1 MGAKEKELKRYEE
14 RSRKSRALLRG
25 ALKVIPLGCNSNY
38 RTWEPYHLYFTRGKG
53 PHVWDVDG
61 NRYVDH
67 MLAFGALVVG
77 HAHPTLVRGMREA
90 IGRGTMFAMP
100 YDRSV
105 ELAELL
111 QRRFKMDMWRLTNS
125 GTEATMHALR
135 LARAYTCRNKVVKM
149 EGCYHG
155 AHDAL
160 YVSAKPTLALA
171 GEASH
176 PIPVPGSLGMPPGS
190 WQDTLVVPYNDLDAV
205 ERIFRDRGNEIAAV
219 ILEPIALNL
228 GVVAPGEG
236 YLKGLRELTEEYG
249 ALLIFDE
256 VKTACK
262 AVPDTAA
269 QYYNIKPDIL
279 TMAKAIGGGYPLGA
293 FGTRAEVAELL
304 TQRKVAHLGTFNA
317 NPLVVNASL
326 ITLKEILTAG
336 AFRRAAQLEKTL
348 ANGYRD
354 IIADERMDAHV
365 SEMGIHGCIYFTDE
379 EVHNYRD
386 FLAHDAKLFDLY
398 LVAMMNR
405 GVIPCGVQYDE
416 QWTLSVQH
424 TVNEVET
431 HLAAFA
437 EVAPLLKA
445 P

>member
-1 MGAKEKELKRYEE
+1 MGTKQVEIKKYEE
-14 RSRKSRALLRG
+14 RSRKSRTLLRK
-25 ALKVIPLGCNSNY
+25 AIKVIPLGCNSNY
-38 RTWEPYHLYFTRGKG
+38 RTWEPHHLYFTRGKG
-53 PHVWDVDG
+53 PYIWDVDG

-77 HAHPTLVRGMREA
+77 HAHPTLIKGMREA
-90 IGRGTMFAMP
+90 IARGTMFAMP

-111 QRRFKMDMWRLTNS
+111 RRRFKMDMWRLTNS

-135 LARAYTCRNKVVKM
+135 LARAYTGRSKVVKM

-160 YVSAKPTLALA
+160 YVSAKPNIALA

-190 WQDTLVVPYNDLDAV
+190 WEDTLVAPYNDLEV
-205 ERIFRDRGNEIAAV
+205 SERLFREHGNEIAAV
-219 ILEPIALNL
+219 ILEPIALNI
-228 GVVAPGEG
+228 GVVPPVEG
-236 YLKGLRELTEEYG
+236 YLKGLRDLTEQYG

-262 AVPDTAA
+262 ATPDTAA
-269 QYYNIKPDIL
+269 QFYGIKPDLI

-293 FGTRAEVAELL
+293 FGARPEVAELL
-304 TQRKVAHLGTFNA
+304 VQRRAAHLGTFNA

-326 ITLKEILTAG
+326 ITLKEILTASS
-336 AFRRAAQLEKTL
+336 FRRAVQLQKAL
-348 ANGYRD
+348 AKGYREVL
-354 IIADERMDAHV
+354 ADERLKAHV
-365 SEMGIHGCIYFTDE
+365 SEVGIHGCIYFTDR
-379 EVHNYRD
+379 EVRNYRD
-386 FLAHDAKLFDLY
+386 FLAHDAQAFELY

-405 GVIPCGVQYDE
+405 GIIPCGVQSDE

-424 TVNEVET
+424 TLDEVED

-437 EVAPLLKA
+437 DVAPLLKGE
-445 P
+445 